1 MLKIHTLNF
10 THIGQE
16 IWNVRVQIHSLQNTG
31 LQPAVRQVVL
41 RGSQPHKQTM
51 YLIIKITQLF
61 RRIGILLIVTFPPA
75 AREPVHNKG
84 GGPFVIKRLDANIAG
99 VLS

>member
-1 MLKIHTLNF
+1 MLRIYTPNF

-16 IWNVRVQIHSLQNTG
+16 IRNVRLQNMG

-41 RGSQPHKQTM
+41 RGPQLHKQTM
-51 YLIIKITQLF
+51 YLTTKFTQPF
-61 RRIGILLIVTFPPA
+61 RRKGILLIVTFPPA
-75 AREPVHNKG
+75 AREPAHNNG
-84 GGPFVIKRLDANIAG
+84 GGHFVIKRLDANIAG